1 MLPGLI
7 RRAVDNVNL
16 TVLVD
21 SVNQGLRYDDAMAA
35 STRDALVD
43 AAAQLLDEGGLDAVT
58 LREVGHRAGVSH
70 NAPYKHFTDKEAL
83 LAAVAARELTRQGAA
98 MATAATLHSVLHGYI
113 AWALAHPAR
122 FRLVFGAWTTGSPEL
137 AAAAQTARD
146 TLIALVVTQQRA
158 GRLPG
163 VEPERVAA
171 LLQALAHG
179 AVALALT
186 GHLSP
191 GGKGN
196 AAPGDLIDD
205 LLAHLAAATQPR
217 AAQGERT

>member
-1 MLPGLI
+1 M
-7 RRAVDNVNL
+7 
-16 TVLVD
+16 LVD
-21 SVNQGLRYDDAMAA
+21 SVNHGCGYDGAMAA

-70 NAPYKHFTDKEAL
+70 NAPYKHFTGKEAL

-98 MATAATLHSVLHGYI
+98 MATAATLQSVLHGYI

-122 FRLVFGAWTTGSPEL
+122 FHLVFGAWTTGSPEL
-137 AAAAQTARD
+137 AAAAQAARD

-163 VEPERVAA
+163 GDPERLAA

-196 AAPGDLIDD
+196 ATPSDLIDE
-205 LLAHLAAATQPR
+205 LITHLTAAAQPR
-217 AAQGERT
+217 PAQSEKT